1 MIKIK
6 LAGKEFDYYWKIMK
20 IPLIVLVVWAL
31 LGFFVSLFSYAT
43 YQTVFSNIAGTVLII
58 IIFGF
63 IGWTTVKDYKGT
75 VKMGAWAG
83 VLTGLIYGFIGGI
96 IGILMINLVPD
107 VTTDALARATAQ
119 GASVEM
125 IQSFIR
131 IGAYL
136 GLIIGPIINAIIGAV
151 ISAIGALIAK
161 KV

>member
-1 MIKIK
+1 MK

-20 IPLIVLVVWAL
+20 VPLIVLVVWAL
-31 LGFFVSLFSYAT
+31 LGFFISLASYAA
-43 YQTVFSNIAGTVLII
+43 YQTIFSNIAGTILIVV
-58 IIFGF
+58 IFGF
-63 IGWTTVKDYKGT
+63 VGWTTVKDHKGT

-107 VTTDALARATAQ
+107 IVTAALASAAAQ
-119 GASVEM
+119 GASAEM
-125 IQSFIR
+125 VQSYIK
-131 IGAYL
+131 IAAYI
-136 GLIIGPIINAIIGAV
+136 GLIIGPIINAIVGAA